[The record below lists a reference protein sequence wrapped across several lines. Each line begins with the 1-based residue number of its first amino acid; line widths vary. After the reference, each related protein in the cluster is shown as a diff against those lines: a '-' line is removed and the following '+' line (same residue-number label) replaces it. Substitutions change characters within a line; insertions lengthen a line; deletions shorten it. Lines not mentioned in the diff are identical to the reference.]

1 MADVAEVYLHV
12 GLPKTGTTSIQQA
25 LTAHA
30 DGLAAIGVLLPG
42 GRHLAH
48 RLAAYDLMGQ
58 RIPGEGLQVAG
69 AFDRLVAE
77 VRAFGGD
84 KVLVSEEGLARARP
98 RHVRRLLT
106 ALEGHRVFVVVTIRD
121 LPGLLASA
129 WQQSV
134 MTGGVVPWPEFVS
147 SVRNPAQGAASVSAS
162 FWLKHDVGR
171 VLDVWG
177 SAVPAQRI
185 LLVTVPPPG
194 SPPDVLLDRFGQ
206 AVGVPAATWSRG
218 VRPRNVGLGLVE
230 TEVVRRLN
238 GHLGGALP
246 TMQYRRMVEDGL
258 RSHWHAASSRP
269 PVLPPGDL
277 AWALERS
284 RRVAAELAA
293 RGHPVFGDLAELVP
307 VPERGEPTAP
317 RNPTDHDLLVATEAA
332 LAALATSYG
341 ALVARHRRL
350 LRSGVA
356 PRPRV
361 ATLRSVL
368 ESWVFVLKRA
378 ALRLADR
385 SDLVG
390 RAARRYARP
399 SRPLDP
405 PP

>member
-1 MADVAEVYLHV
+1 VADVAEVYLHV

-30 DGLAAIGVLLPG
+30 DGLAAAGVLFPG
-42 GRHLAH
+42 GRHLAQ

-69 AFDRLVAE
+69 SFDRFVAE

-121 LPGLLASA
+121 LPSLLASA

-134 MTGGVVPWPEFVS
+134 MTGGVVPWAEFVS
-147 SVRNPAQGAASVSAS
+147 SVRNPAHGPASVSAS

-177 SAVPAQRI
+177 SAVPARRI
-185 LLVTVPPPG
+185 LLVTVPPHG
-194 SPPDVLLDRFGQ
+194 SPPGVLLDRFGQ

-218 VRPRNVGLGLVE
+218 VRPHNVGLGLVE

-258 RSHWHAASSRP
+258 RSHWLAAGSGP

-284 RRVAAELAA
+284 REAAAALAA

-307 VPERGEPTAP
+307 RIEQGGSSAPGEPT
-317 RNPTDHDLLVATEAA
+317 DLDLLAATEAA

-341 ALVARHRRL
+341 SLVARHRRL
-350 LRSGVA
+350 VRSGGA
-356 PRPRV
+356 PGPHRA
-361 ATLRSVL
+361 ATVRSVL
-368 ESWVFVLKRA
+368 EHWLFVLKTT
-378 ALRLADR
+378 ALGLADR
-385 SDLVG
+385 SGPVA

-399 SRPLDP
+399 SRFLRP
-405 PP
+405 

>member
-1 MADVAEVYLHV
+1 VAEVYLHV
-12 GLPKTGTTSIQQA
+12 GLPKTGTTTIQQA

-30 DGLAAIGVLLPG
+30 DSLAAAGVLFPG
-42 GRHLAH
+42 GRHLVQRQAV
-48 RLAAYDLMGQ
+48 YDLLGQ

-69 AFDRLVAE
+69 SFDRFVAE

-106 ALEGHRVFVVVTIRD
+106 ALDRHRVFVVVTIRD

-134 MTGGVVPWPEFVS
+134 MTGGVTPWPEFVS
-147 SVRNPAQGAASVSAS
+147 WVRNPAHGSANVSAS

-177 SAVPAQRI
+177 PAVPAKRI

-194 SPPDVLLDRFGQ
+194 SPPGVLLDRFGQ

-258 RSHWHAASSRP
+258 RTHWVAASSRP

-284 RRVAAELAA
+284 RQVAAELAA

-307 VPERGEPTAP
+307 TLEQGELSAP
-317 RNPTDHDLLVATEAA
+317 DKPTDLDLLAATEAA

-341 ALVARHRRL
+341 SLVARHRRL
-350 LRSGVA
+350 VRSGVTPG
-356 PRPRV
+356 PRGV
-361 ATLRSVL
+361 ATPRSVL
-368 ESWVFVLKRA
+368 ENWVFVLKRA
-378 ALRLADR
+378 ALGLADR
-385 SDLVG
+385 SDLVA
-390 RAARRYARP
+390 RVARRYARP
-399 SRPLDP
+399 SRFGDP
-405 PP
+405 